1 MMSNRVLYVLAGK
14 AIGAGHDDLG
24 ERLMG
29 NFLLTLASNTPS
41 PTTIFLMNSAVE
53 LAAEG
58 SNCLDELET
67 LANNGC
73 EILLCMTCVEYFG
86 LTSKTKVGNLSNM
99 KTLVEKM
106 NTYEKVISV

>member
-1 MMSNRVLYVLAGK
+1 LNNEILYVLTGK
-14 AIGAGHDDLG
+14 TIGSKYDDLG

-29 NFLLTLASNTPS
+29 NFLLTLASSQHTS
-41 PTTIFLMNSAVE
+41 TTIFLMNNAVE

-58 SNCLDELET
+58 SNYLDELET

-73 EILLCMTCVEYFG
+73 DILLCMTCVEFFS
-86 LTSKTKVGNLSNM
+86 LSSKIKVGALSNM

-106 NTYEKVISV
+106 NTFEKVISF